1 MHFSK
6 MSAKI
11 KCAEYSYVTRH
22 IWDLTEE
29 EEKAMMTLPPAKIMI
44 VEPKPE
50 KKYELLK
57 CLTLQNLVEKDGTMQ
72 QRFRFLACVVVSNGR
87 GSFGIGEKV
96 ANSRLLAESKA
107 RAVADKNFRFIGKKI
122 TRTVEGKCQD
132 VTVIIEPTLKGG
144 AGGGKGSP
152 LAKKLLELIGL
163 TEYAISGSDN
173 TLSCIR
179 AIDKALRKIK

>member
-29 EEKAMMTLPPAKIMI
+29 EEKAMTLPPAKIMI
-44 VEPKPE
+44 VEPEPE
-50 KKYELLK
+50 KKYELLQ
-57 CLTLQNLVEKDGTMQ
+57 CLPLQNLVEKGGTMQ
-72 QRFRFLACVVVSNGR
+72 QRFCFLACVVVSNGR
-87 GSFGIGEKV
+87 GSFGIGGKV
-96 ANSRLLAESKA
+96 ANSRLLAESQA

-152 LAKKLLELIGL
+152 LAKKLELIGL
-163 TEYAISGSDN
+163 TEYIISGSDN